1 MCFSINGLN
10 EDNHISREY
19 AAEAKHEAPGAVEG
33 GVGGHPHAVQGTE
46 ESVHSVAE
54 LKSDVIKMYF

>member
-1 MCFSINGLN
+1 MCFSIDGFN
-10 EDNHISREY
+10 EDDHISGEY

-33 GVGGHPHAVQGTE
+33 GVGGHPDAVQGTE